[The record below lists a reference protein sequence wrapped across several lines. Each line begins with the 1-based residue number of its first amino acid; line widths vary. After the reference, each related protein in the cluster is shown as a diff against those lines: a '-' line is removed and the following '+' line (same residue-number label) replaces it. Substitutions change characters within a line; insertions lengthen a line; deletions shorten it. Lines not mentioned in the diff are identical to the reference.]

1 MMAAGGLLALSLNPE
16 MPNGVLGAAASVI
29 LFAALG
35 PLTDGIRHAAS
46 VAGDLPLYGIGDGS
60 LIAHHSLFPL
70 TLTVVV
76 LVASSLI
83 VALLIGHSALA
94 AGVAAL
100 VLGLMTLAARVS
112 GAMKGPL
119 PPALLAPVPTPVG
132 DLGAAARLAW
142 ALDGLLL
149 TAAAGASVTLIAA
162 SPFPALIVGVTIG
175 GLVLWRWRHRR

>member
-1 MMAAGGLLALSLNPE
+1 M
-16 MPNGVLGAAASVI
+16 I
-29 LFAALG
+29 LFKEGHAWVGVWLHADP
-35 PLTDGIRHAAS
+35 PLWDW
-46 VAGDLPLYGIGDGS
+46 LPG
-60 LIAHHSLFPL
+60 
-70 TLTVVV
+70 
-76 LVASSLI
+76 
-83 VALLIGHSALA
+83 
-94 AGVAAL
+94 AAL

>member
-1 MMAAGGLLALSLNPE
+1 MSTRLSTALSLNPE

-149 TAAAGASVTLIAA
+149 TAAAGASVTLK
-162 SPFPALIVGVTIG
+162 
-175 GLVLWRWRHRR
+175 